1 MESTIKRSSQSF
13 ALVVT
18 CEHGGNE
25 IPPEFRSLFK
35 GHAELLRTHR
45 GYDPGALDLA
55 KAFARELDAPLHFT
69 TISRLLIEQNRS
81 LGHPRL
87 FSLVTRDLDRS
98 TKSQLIETYHA
109 PYRERVV
116 ELIEQA
122 IRRQGTVLH
131 LSVHSFTPV
140 LDGDVRRADVGLLY
154 DPGRRV
160 EKKLADRWF
169 DVLRQQRPDLI
180 VRRNYP
186 YRGTADGLTTWLRK
200 QFGASHYAGVELE
213 INQRYP
219 LERGTAWRKL
229 QNGLVESLRL
239 VQADH

>member
-1 MESTIKRSSQSF
+1 
-13 ALVVT
+13 VT

-35 GHAELLRTHR
+35 GHAELLQTHR
-45 GYDPGALDLA
+45 GYDPGALELA
-55 KAFARELDAPLHFT
+55 NAFARELQSPLHFT

-81 LGHPRL
+81 LGHPQL
-87 FSLVTRDLDRS
+87 FSKVTKGLDGP
-98 TKSQLIETYHA
+98 TKGQLIETYYA
-109 PYRERVV
+109 PYRARVIK
-116 ELIEQA
+116 LIEQA

-154 DPGRRV
+154 DPGRSV
-160 EKKLADRWF
+160 EKRLADRWIKS
-169 DVLRQQRPDLI
+169 LRQHLAELV

-200 QFGASHYAGVELE
+200 RFGHSQYSGIELE
-213 INQRYP
+213 INQRFP
-219 LERGTAWRKL
+219 LDRGTPWRKL

-239 VQADH
+239 VQAEQG